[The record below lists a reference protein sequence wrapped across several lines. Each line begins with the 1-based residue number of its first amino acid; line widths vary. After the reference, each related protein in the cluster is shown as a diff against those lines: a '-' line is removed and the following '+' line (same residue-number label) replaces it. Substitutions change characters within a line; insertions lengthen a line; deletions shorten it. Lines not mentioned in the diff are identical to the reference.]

1 MTREALR
8 STVVGPAR
16 VAKALLVWSVVVT
29 VLTTALACASSSPTS
44 PGDTSTTSTQIHAE
58 FSDPSGDAISD
69 LRVQK
74 SPDIVLGIVDVVAG
88 SVAFK
93 LRLRSDTFDP
103 ATTRFAVDLD
113 TDQNQSTGGSGLEY
127 YVFIFPA
134 GGRGA
139 DVARTTNISHT
150 VVGTVAVA
158 FVTDGCDVTVPLSLL
173 GNDDGR
179 FDLRVRVYAEP
190 ALPVVLDLMPDAG
203 LARVQ

>member
-1 MTREALR
+1 M
-8 STVVGPAR
+8 
-16 VAKALLVWSVVVT
+16 
-29 VLTTALACASSSPTS
+29 
-44 PGDTSTTSTQIHAE
+44 
-58 FSDPSGDAISD
+58 
-69 LRVQK
+69 
-74 SPDIVLGIVDVVAG
+74 LGIVDVVAG

-103 ATTRFAVDLD
+103 ATTRFAIDLD
-113 TDQNQSTGGSGLEY
+113 TDQDQSTGGSGLEY
-127 YVFIFPA
+127 YIFIFPA

-139 DVARTTNISHT
+139 DVARTTNTSYT

-179 FDLRVRVYAEP
+179 LDLRVRVYAEP
-190 ALPVVLDLMPDAG
+190 ALPLVLDLMPDAG

>member
-1 MTREALR
+1 MTGEILR
-8 STVVGPAR
+8 SKVVGPAT
-16 VAKALLVWSVVVT
+16 VAKVLLVWSGVFA
-29 VLTTALACASSSPTS
+29 VLTTALACGSSSPTQS
-44 PGDTSTTSTQIHAE
+44 SATSTTSTQIHVE
-58 FSDPSGDAISD
+58 ISDRFGDAISD

-74 SPDIVLGIVDVVAG
+74 SPDIVLGVVDVVAG

-93 LRLRSDTFDP
+93 LRLGSGTFDP
-103 ATTRFAVDLD
+103 VTTRFTIELD
-113 TDQNQSTGGSGLEY
+113 TDQDQSTGASGVEY

-139 DVARTTNISHT
+139 DVARTTNTSYT
-150 VVGTVAVA
+150 VVGTVPVG

-179 FDLRVRVYAEP
+179 FNLRVRVYAEP
-190 ALPVVLDLMPDAG
+190 ALPVVLDSMPDAG